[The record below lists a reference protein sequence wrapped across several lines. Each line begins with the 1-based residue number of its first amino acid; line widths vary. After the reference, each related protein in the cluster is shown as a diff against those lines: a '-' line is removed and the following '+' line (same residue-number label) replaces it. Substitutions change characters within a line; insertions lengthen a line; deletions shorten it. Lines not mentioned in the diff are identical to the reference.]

1 MVENIFVE
9 SSGSTQFALL
19 LSTSQRDAFIA
30 NLSSEQ
36 LLEGKVVKV
45 LSDNTFLIRFKGLE
59 VVAESMIPLKPGQQ
73 IQVKV
78 VQTHPQVMM
87 SLLTGSI
94 PEGKALSVL
103 RTPVE
108 SLGNKQINL
117 LLSPSQREAFITNL
131 TSGQLLEGKVVRVLS
146 DTTFLVNFR
155 GLEVAAESMIPLKPG
170 QQIQARIAQTHPQVV
185 MDLVKEVIPGQK
197 ISDASRVPAELLGNK
212 QVALLLSPSQKEA
225 FIANLISGQ
234 LLEGKVVK
242 TLGDTT
248 FLVKIKG
255 LEVVAESTISMKPGQ
270 QVQVKVVQIHP
281 QVVMDLVTE
290 MIPEQKALSLI
301 RSYLPLQV
309 HWGELIESLGKV
321 LTGKELYLL
330 EMVVDKKM
338 LEEVLSCLSSITFNE
353 DKVGDSN
360 KVRQFIENSGLT
372 YESKLKQSLLLK
384 GRLPEHLEKTVEKDF
399 KGLLLRISQKLEAA
413 AERLGK
419 GGDVIL
425 KGKMGDLLKAVNSSI
440 KRIEFHQLVNYLTTR
455 NDEQLVFQV
464 PFALPE
470 GIKTAEL
477 YIRYGGQKGKKKKGR
492 EDDFHIVFLL
502 NLKGLGDLRIDAR
515 LFKKKISCKIQVKNG
530 KTADF
535 VKSHLAELSRQLES
549 LDYKVEKIEC
559 IASSKGTVNN
569 NVSLKGFSLLEMKL
583 LDVVV

>member
-1 MVENIFVE
+1 
-9 SSGSTQFALL
+9 
-19 LSTSQRDAFIA
+19 
-30 NLSSEQ
+30 
-36 LLEGKVVKV
+36 
-45 LSDNTFLIRFKGLE
+45 
-59 VVAESMIPLKPGQQ
+59 
-73 IQVKV
+73 
-78 VQTHPQVMM
+78 
-87 SLLTGSI
+87 
-94 PEGKALSVL
+94 
-103 RTPVE
+103 
-108 SLGNKQINL
+108 
-117 LLSPSQREAFITNL
+117 
-131 TSGQLLEGKVVRVLS
+131 
-146 DTTFLVNFR
+146 
-155 GLEVAAESMIPLKPG
+155 
-170 QQIQARIAQTHPQVV
+170 
-185 MDLVKEVIPGQK
+185 
-197 ISDASRVPAELLGNK
+197 
-212 QVALLLSPSQKEA
+212 
-225 FIANLISGQ
+225 
-234 LLEGKVVK
+234 
-242 TLGDTT
+242 
-248 FLVKIKG
+248 
-255 LEVVAESTISMKPGQ
+255 
-270 QVQVKVVQIHP
+270 
-281 QVVMDLVTE
+281 
-290 MIPEQKALSLI
+290 
-301 RSYLPLQV
+301 
-309 HWGELIESLGKV
+309 
-321 LTGKELYLL
+321 
-330 EMVVDKKM
+330 MVVDKKM

-372 YESKLKQSLLLK
+372 YESKLKQSLLQK

-399 KGLLLRISQKLEAA
+399 KGLLLRISQKLEDA

-440 KRIEFHQLVNYLTTR
+440 KRIEFHQLVNYLTTK

-559 IASSKGTVNN
+559 IASSNGTVNN

>member
-9 SSGSTQFALL
+9 SSGSKQFALL
-19 LSTSQRDAFIA
+19 LSTSQREAFIA

-45 LSDNTFLIRFKGLE
+45 LSDTTFLIHFKGLE

-131 TSGQLLEGKVVRVLS
+131 TSGERLEGKVVRVLS

-155 GLEVAAESMIPLKPG
+155 GLEVVAESMIPLKSG

-197 ISDASRVPAELLGNK
+197 ISDVARVPAELLGNK
-212 QVALLLSPSQKEA
+212 QVALLLSPSQREA
-225 FIANLISGQ
+225 FIANFISGQ
-234 LLEGKVVK
+234 RLEGKVVRV
-242 TLGDTT
+242 LSDTT
-248 FLVKIKG
+248 FLVKFRG

-372 YESKLKQSLLLK
+372 YESKLKQSLLQK

-399 KGLLLRISQKLEAA
+399 KGLLLRISQKLEDA

-440 KRIEFHQLVNYLTTR
+440 KRIEFHQLVNYLTTK

-559 IASSKGTVNN
+559 IASSNDTVNN
-569 NVSLKGFSLLEMKL
+569 NISLKGFSLLEMKL

>member
-87 SLLTGSI
+87 NLLTGSI

-117 LLSPSQREAFITNL
+117 VLSPSQREAFITNL

-155 GLEVAAESMIPLKPG
+155 
-170 QQIQARIAQTHPQVV
+170 
-185 MDLVKEVIPGQK
+185 
-197 ISDASRVPAELLGNK
+197 
-212 QVALLLSPSQKEA
+212 
-225 FIANLISGQ
+225 
-234 LLEGKVVK
+234 
-242 TLGDTT
+242 
-248 FLVKIKG
+248 G

-384 GRLPEHLEKTVEKDF
+384 GRLPEHLEETVEKDF
-399 KGLLLRISQKLEAA
+399 KGLLLRISRKLEDA

-440 KRIEFHQLVNYLTTR
+440 KRIEFHQLVNYLTTK

-559 IASSKGTVNN
+559 IASSKGNVVNN